1 MAVILMNDGVK
12 LSTLMLSTANVS
24 VLLGSNTMLV
34 TGRLGS
40 LNLVDGSDMYTIR
53 SQFKQILS
61 IEGANFAEFSYQ
73 TFDPTDHE
81 TYTGVKSK
89 VHLAAGSIKINF
101 LEEPLHDVYLF
112 LTKLARLKGVYDA
125 ATQAAVQRAQE
136 IERMQFDV
144 SVKTPIIVFPS
155 DSADSPDRLTMRLG
169 ELSANN
175 SFDGP
180 SSTITA
186 GLTGI
191 QLTSDFESVDGSST
205 LKIID
210 DINIFAEVKQTTDID
225 RNIDFNRPDSQVCN
239 PLTGGKVC
247 DSCRYDRS
255 QSRSRMSSFT

>member
-1 MAVILMNDGVK
+1 MNNGVK
-12 LSTLMLSTANVS
+12 LSTLSLSTANVN
-24 VLLGSNTMLV
+24 VLLGNNTMLV

-40 LNLVDGSDMYTIR
+40 LNLIDDSEIHTIH

-61 IEGANFAEFSYQ
+61 IEGNNFAEFSYQ

-101 LEEPLHDVYLF
+101 LEEPLHDIYLF
-112 LTKLARLKGVYDA
+112 LIKLARLKGVYDA

-155 DSADSPDRLTMRLG
+155 DSAHSPDRLEMRLG
-169 ELSANN
+169 ELSASN

-180 SSTITA
+180 LSTITA

-191 QLTSDFESVDGSST
+191 QLTSDFGAFDGPST

-210 DINIFAEVKQTTDID
+210 DTDIFARIGQTTGID
-225 RNIDFNRPDSQVCN
+225 RSVDFNRPDSQVGSSTRRN
-239 PLTGGKVC
+239 TTQLTWL
-247 DSCRYDRS
+247 R
-255 QSRSRMSSFT
+255 

>member
-1 MAVILMNDGVK
+1 MNNGVK
-12 LSTLMLSTANVS
+12 LSTLSLSTANVS
-24 VLLGSNTMLV
+24 VLLGNNTMLV

-40 LNLVDGSDMYTIR
+40 LNLVDDSEMYIIHP
-53 SQFKQILS
+53 QFKQILS
-61 IEGANFAEFSYQ
+61 IEGDSFAEFSYQ
-73 TFDPTDHE
+73 TFDPADHE
-81 TYTGVKSK
+81 TYTGIKSK

-101 LEEPLHDVYLF
+101 LQEPLHDIYLF

-155 DSADSPDRLTMRLG
+155 DSPNSSDRLTMRLG

-191 QLTSDFESVDGSST
+191 QLASDFKAADGPST

-210 DINIFAEVKQTTDID
+210 DIDIFTDIKQTTGID
-225 RNIDFNRPDSQVCN
+225 RSTDFNRPDSQV
-239 PLTGGKVC
+239 
-247 DSCRYDRS
+247 
-255 QSRSRMSSFT
+255 

>member
-1 MAVILMNDGVK
+1 MILMNNGVK
-12 LSTLMLSTANVS
+12 LSTLSLSTANVS
-24 VLLGSNTMLV
+24 VLLGNNTMLV

-40 LNLVDGSDMYTIR
+40 LSLNDDSEIYIIHPR
-53 SQFKQILS
+53 FKQVLS
-61 IEGANFAEFSYQ
+61 IEGNNFAEFSYQ

-101 LEEPLHDVYLF
+101 LEEPLHDIYLF

-155 DSADSPDRLTMRLG
+155 DSAHSPDRLTMRLG
-169 ELSANN
+169 ELSASN

-191 QLTSDFESVDGSST
+191 QLTSDFKAVDGPSM

-210 DINIFAEVKQTTDID
+210 DIDIFAEIKQTTGID
-225 RNIDFNRPDSQVCN
+225 RSVDFNRPDSQV
-239 PLTGGKVC
+239 G
-247 DSCRYDRS
+247 D
-255 QSRSRMSSFT
+255 SFTGRNTTHLTSL

>member
-1 MAVILMNDGVK
+1 MNNGMN
-12 LSTLMLSTANVS
+12 LSTLSLSTANVS
-24 VLLGSNTMLV
+24 VLLGNNTMLV

-40 LNLVDGSDMYTIR
+40 LNLIDDSDMYAIHP
-53 SQFKQILS
+53 QFKQILS
-61 IEGANFAEFSYQ
+61 IEGNNFAEFSYQ
-73 TFDPTDHE
+73 TFDPTNHE

-101 LEEPLHDVYLF
+101 LEEPLHDIYLF
-112 LTKLARLKGVYDA
+112 LIKLARLKGVYDA

-155 DSADSPDRLTMRLG
+155 DSAYSPDRLTLRLG
-169 ELSANN
+169 ELSASN

-191 QLTSDFESVDGSST
+191 QLTSDFKAADGPST

-210 DINIFAEVKQTTDID
+210 DTDIFADIKQMTGVD
-225 RNIDFNRPDSQVCN
+225 RSVDFNRPDSQVGN
-239 PLTGGKVC
+239 
-247 DSCRYDRS
+247 
-255 QSRSRMSSFT
+255 SFTWSKPVKLMSLS

>member
-1 MAVILMNDGVK
+1 MNDGAQ

-24 VLLGSNTMLV
+24 VLLGGSTMLV

-40 LNLVDGSDMYTIR
+40 LNLLDGSEIYTIHP
-53 SQFKQILS
+53 QFKQILS
-61 IEGANFAEFSYQ
+61 IEGDNFAEFSYQ

-101 LEEPLHDVYLF
+101 LEEPLHDIYLF

-144 SVKTPIIVFPS
+144 SVKTPIVVFPS
-155 DSADSPDRLTMRLG
+155 DSASSSDRLTMRLG

-191 QLTSDFESVDGSST
+191 QLTSDFEAADGPST
-205 LKIID
+205 LRIID
-210 DINIFAEVKQTTDID
+210 DIDIFAEVQQTTGID
-225 RNIDFNRPDSQVCN
+225 RSVDLTRPDSQVCYPPFVRQKITWLM
-239 PLTGGKVC
+239 PL
-247 DSCRYDRS
+247 
-255 QSRSRMSSFT
+255 

>member
-1 MAVILMNDGVK
+1 MLSSDTLVVVVLMNNGVN
-12 LSTLMLSTANVS
+12 LSTLSLSTANVS
-24 VLLGSNTMLV
+24 VLLGKNTMLV

-40 LNLVDGSDMYTIR
+40 LNLIDDSEMYIIHP
-53 SQFKQILS
+53 QFKQILS
-61 IEGANFAEFSYQ
+61 IEGNSFAEFSYQ

-81 TYTGVKSK
+81 TYTGIKSK

-101 LEEPLHDVYLF
+101 LQEPLHDIYLF

-144 SVKTPIIVFPS
+144 SVKTPIIIFPS
-155 DSADSPDRLTMRLG
+155 DSRNSSDRLTMRLG
-169 ELSANN
+169 ELTANN

-191 QLTSDFESVDGSST
+191 QLASDFKAADGPST

-210 DINIFAEVKQTTDID
+210 DIDIFTDIKQTTGID
-225 RNIDFNRPDSQVCN
+225 RSADFNRPDSQVCN
-239 PLTGGKVC
+239 CFTG
-247 DSCRYDRS
+247 
-255 QSRSRMSSFT
+255 